1 MPSDPKSYFIT
12 LHGNSDDY
20 GRLPT
25 KFKVYGVRE
34 ASRPSFNAS
43 DLRSAVEHAGTEP
56 VILVEFFPHT
66 ELADIVEW
74 HGPILL
80 LADEA
85 VSTRYQCD
93 LNDLVRRACVRA
105 VAAHVADESLEG
117 LDWIV

>member
-1 MPSDPKSYFIT
+1 MPAPQSYFVT
-12 LHGNSDDY
+12 LYGDVDDS
-20 GRLPT
+20 GRMPT
-25 KFKVYGVRE
+25 KLKVYGVRE

-43 DLRSAVEHAGTEP
+43 DYRSAVEHARTDP
-56 VILVEFFPHT
+56 VFLVEFFPHT
-66 ELADIVEW
+66 ELARIVEW